1 LRNPL
6 DAGPLVRALAAYREP
21 KPVRSVVEIAITA
34 LPFAGL
40 WALSW
45 FVYAEG
51 WWWALAVTTPAAAAF
66 LVRLFMIQHDCG
78 HGALFKNRLAND
90 WIGRVI
96 GVLTL
101 TPYDYWRKTHAV
113 HHGTSGNLDRREL
126 GSIELLTVAEY
137 ERRSPWRRFL
147 YRFYRHPAVLFLV
160 GPAYMF
166 ILQHRLPIG
175 LMKQG
180 WRPWLSAMAT
190 NAAILAASA
199 LTMWATGVGAF
210 FAVHLPIL
218 LIASGAGVWLFY
230 VQHQFEATTWS
241 REGEWN
247 LQEAALHGSSH
258 YDLPWLLRWFTAN
271 IGVHH
276 VHHVN
281 SRIPY
286 YRLPEVLR
294 DHPCLK
300 AVGRVTLWQS
310 LQCMRLA
317 LWDEASRRMISF
329 HEFAQLRRLAPA

>member
-6 DAGPLVRALAAYREP
+6 DAGRLVRALAAYRDP
-21 KPVRSVVEIAITA
+21 KPVRSVVEIVITA
-34 LPFAGL
+34 VPFF
-40 WALSW
+40 ALSAMAW
-45 FVYAEG
+45 FAFNHG
-51 WWWALAVTTPAAAAF
+51 WWWGLTLTVPAAGF

-78 HGALFKNRLAND
+78 HGSLFKSRLTND
-90 WIGRVI
+90 WIGRAI

-101 TPYDYWRKTHAV
+101 TPYDYWRRTHAI
-113 HHGTSGNLDRREL
+113 HHGASGNLDRRGL
-126 GSIELLTVAEY
+126 GAIEMMTVAEY
-137 ERRSPWRRFL
+137 ARITPWRQFL
-147 YRFYRHPAVLFLV
+147 YRLYRNPAVLFLL

-175 LMKQG
+175 MMKQG
-180 WRPWLSAMAT
+180 WKPWLSAMAT
-190 NAAILAASA
+190 NAAIFGAAA

-210 FAVHLPIL
+210 FAVYLPIL
-218 LIASGAGVWLFY
+218 LMASGAGVWLFFI
-230 VQHQFEATTWS
+230 QHQFETTSFS
-241 REGEWN
+241 RDGDWN

-294 DHPCLK
+294 DHPDLR
-300 AVGRVTLWQS
+300 AVSRVTLWQS
-310 LQCMRLA
+310 VLCVRLA
-317 LWDEASRRMISF
+317 LWDEASKRLISF
-329 HEFAQLRRLAPA
+329 REFSRMRRLQPA